1 MTTSFRIS
9 VIFIS
14 LFLSIIS
21 GCASHDKDLEVQL
34 SGNRN
39 MGVFLKRVNFENGSP
54 VPSEMSEYLKQLVSK
69 SIREIYSSNLI
80 ELNLGDDG
88 LLESPDNLYLIG
100 NNSIDDLFIVEIKV
114 PDGFLPLPNRPTDEQ
129 LEQMNGNVPGIVKAP
144 MEFSLSI
151 LNGEKLRSVAELKY
165 IVETNY
171 KEDFERSFDN
181 TMKLKALENFKNP
194 NIYPKSDPLHFATL
208 LYNYSAKTESDQK
221 MALNC
226 GNAYDLL
233 KHYAQARD
241 LYVRSR
247 GQVANSFA
255 GQQERAQ
262 DLNAKIE
269 DSNKKAEILD
279 LCDRDKDLHF
289 SMLVEFGSINPENH
303 ENISKAF
310 ERAQLAKLLQQYT
323 DKPVKLK
330 LSIDSASELNLT
342 VELRF
347 DPVRYKK
354 WTAGRVPDLMKGY
367 HVVGL
372 DPYYPLM
379 QTLVLTRYLLPPE
392 SPKPLQ
398 LSFQRMNIS
407 LVLKTLLNGSA
418 TLGVDGRYIQD
429 QKMVNLAYPKSLI
442 LSSPNF
448 EKLTIDTRSE
458 EIFQE
463 KGWLAFGSCKTLD
476 GASTED
482 GLIMKF
488 FDLPCK
494 I

>member
-1 MTTSFRIS
+1 MSTRFNL
-9 VIFIS
+9 VLVFLLLS
-14 LFLSIIS
+14 LVS
-21 GCASHDKDLEVQL
+21 GCASHDQDLEVQL

-39 MGVFLKRVNFENGSP
+39 MGVFLKKVSYEDGSP
-54 VPSEMSEYLKQLVSK
+54 ASAETSDYLKKLVAD
-69 SIREIYSSNLI
+69 SIREIYSANLI

-88 LLESPDNLYLIG
+88 LLESADNLYLIG
-100 NNSIDDLFIVEIKV
+100 NNSIDDLFIVEIKL
-114 PDGFLPLPNRPTDEQ
+114 PDGFQPPPHRPTDEH
-129 LEQMNGNVPGIVKAP
+129 LDQMNGAVPSILKAP
-144 MEFSLSI
+144 IEFSLSI

-171 KEDFERSFDN
+171 KEDFEQSFKN
-181 TMKLKALENFKNP
+181 TMKQKALENFKNP

-208 LYNYSAKTESDQK
+208 LYNYSTKTESDQK
-221 MALNC
+221 IALNC
-226 GNAYDLL
+226 GNAFSLL

-241 LYVRSR
+241 LFVKSKD
-247 GQVANSFA
+247 QVANSFA

-269 DSNKKAEILD
+269 DSNQKAEVLD
-279 LCDRDKDLHF
+279 LCEKDKTLQF
-289 SMLVEFGSINPENH
+289 SMSVDFGTINPENH
-303 ENISKAF
+303 ENISKSF
-310 ERAQLAKLLQQYT
+310 QRAQLDKLLQQYT

-330 LSIDSASELNLT
+330 LSIDQSNELNLL

-347 DPVRYKK
+347 DPIRYKK
-354 WTAGRVPDLMKGY
+354 WTTGRIPDLMKGY

-398 LSFQRMNIS
+398 ISFQKMNIS
-407 LVLKTLLNGSA
+407 LVFKTLLNGSVH
-418 TLGVDGRYIQD
+418 LGVDGRYIPN

-442 LSSPNF
+442 LSSPKF

-463 KGWLAFGSCKTLD
+463 KGWLTFGSCKTLD

-482 GLIMKF
+482 GLVMKF